1 MRARVRAAAIAA
13 LLTTGVVVANSSS
26 GAVGAG
32 SAGSLDPTFGNG
44 GKVITNLGGVPT
56 SSVQQPN
63 GDILVS
69 ISSTL
74 TPTTAVARFLQNG
87 ALDTSF
93 GTGGV
98 AETAIAGG
106 KLTLQASGKIIIGA
120 SNGSSESTG
129 LAFAAERL
137 SPSGKPDPTFGTG
150 GVASASSEGF
160 SADCTLVEPSGK
172 VLIGG
177 YEDVTG
183 RPPQVLG
190 LIMRFNSNGTLDTSF
205 GNDGRVHIPASSG
218 GVADLGLDAS
228 ADVFVLTG
236 RNDAVSELSPTGQ
249 VDASVTP
256 ATLTS
261 ISKGNFGAFE
271 GEGTTLLANDESLQ
285 ATAFTTANH
294 GNYKAQILRHTVTGA
309 LDPAFSNPPFRYTG
323 ETTNLGRDVARE
335 VVVGPEGKL
344 IVVGNHSPSP
354 FTTGVIGV
362 ERLNANGELD
372 STFGNG
378 GGVTTAFSQHDGGY
392 SVVVEPNG
400 KIVVVGLSQ
409 IGEANQVVLARLLG

>member
-1 MRARVRAAAIAA
+1 VGAAAIAA

-26 GAVGAG
+26 GAAGAG
-32 SAGSLDPTFGNG
+32 GAGSLDPTFGKG
-44 GKVITNLGGVPT
+44 GKVTTNLGGVPE
-56 SSVQQPN
+56 SSVQQAN

-69 ISSTL
+69 VSSFL
-74 TPTTAVARFLQNG
+74 TPTTAVARFLPSG
-87 ALDTSF
+87 GLDTSF

-98 AETAIAGG
+98 AGTAVAGG
-106 KLTLQASGKIIIGA
+106 KLTLEASGKIVVGG
-120 SNGSSESTG
+120 SNGSSASSE

-137 SPSGKPDPTFGTG
+137 NTKGEPDPTFGTG

-160 SADCTLVEPSGK
+160 SPDCTLVEPSGK

-177 YEDVTG
+177 YDDVTG

-205 GNDGRVHIPASSG
+205 GNGGRVHIPASGG

-228 ADVFVLTG
+228 GDVFVLTG
-236 RNDAVSELSPTGQ
+236 GNDAVTELTPTGQ
-249 VDASVTP
+249 VKASVTP

-285 ATAFTTANH
+285 SRAFTTANH

-309 LDPAFSNPPFRYTG
+309 LDPAFSNPPFRFTG
-323 ETTNLGRDVARE
+323 ETTNLGKDLGRE
-335 VVVGPEGKL
+335 VVAGPEGKL
-344 IVVGNHSPSP
+344 IVVGHHSSGPI
-354 FTTGVIGV
+354 TTSVIGV
-362 ERLNANGELD
+362 ERLTANGELD
-372 STFGNG
+372 GTFGSG
-378 GGVTTAFSQHDGGY
+378 GGVTTAFSGDDSGL
-392 SVVVEPNG
+392 SVVVEASR
-400 KIVVVGLSQ
+400 KIVVVGLST
-409 IGEANQVVLARLLG
+409 IGEVSHVVLARYLG

>member
-1 MRARVRAAAIAA
+1 MNRRATRAVIAGMSTIGLLGALCSSAAMAA
-13 LLTTGVVVANSSS
+13 STP
-26 GAVGAG
+26 
-32 SAGSLDPTFGNG
+32 GSLDPTFGKG
-44 GKVITNLGGVPT
+44 GKVITNLSGVPT

-69 ISSTL
+69 ITNFV
-74 TPTTAVARFLQNG
+74 TPTTAVARFLPNG
-87 ALDTSF
+87 GLDTSF

-106 KLTLQASGKIIIGA
+106 KLTLEASGKIIVGG
-120 SNGSSESTG
+120 SNGSSTSTE

-137 SPSGKPDPTFGTG
+137 NPNGQPDPTFGTG

-160 SADCTLVEPSGK
+160 SPDCTLVEPSGK

-177 YEDVTG
+177 YDDVTG

-205 GNDGRVHIPASSG
+205 GNSGRVHLPASGG

-228 ADVFVLTG
+228 GDVFVLTG
-236 RNDAVSELSPTGQ
+236 GNDAVSELSSTGQ
-249 VDASVTP
+249 LDASVTP
-256 ATLTS
+256 ATLAS

-285 ATAFTTANH
+285 SRAFTTANH

-323 ETTNLGRDVARE
+323 ESTNLGRDVARE

-378 GGVTTAFSQHDGGY
+378 GGVTTAFSEHDGGY

-409 IGEANQVVLARLLG
+409 IGEADHVVLARYLG

>member
-1 MRARVRAAAIAA
+1 MGLVIP
-13 LLTTGVVVANSSS
+13 LSSS
-26 GAVGAG
+26 GASGAG
-32 SAGSLDPTFGNG
+32 SAGSLDPSFGKG
-44 GKVITNLGGVPT
+44 GRVTTNLGGVPT
-56 SSVQQPN
+56 GSVQQPN

-69 ISSTL
+69 TSSFL
-74 TPTTAVARFLQNG
+74 TPTTAVARFLPSG

-93 GTGGV
+93 GRGGV
-98 AETAIAGG
+98 AETAVAGG
-106 KLTLQASGKIIIGA
+106 KLTLEASGKIIVGGD
-120 SNGSSESTG
+120 NGSSSSAEI
-129 LAFAAERL
+129 AFAAERL
-137 SPSGKPDPTFGTG
+137 NPIGQPDPTFGSG

-160 SADCTLVEPSGK
+160 SPDCTLVEPNGK

-177 YEDVTG
+177 YDDVTG

-190 LIMRFNSNGTLDTSF
+190 LIMRFNANGTLDTSF
-205 GNDGRVHIPASSG
+205 GNGGRVRLPASGG

-228 ADVFVLTG
+228 GDVLVLTG
-236 RNDAVSELSPTGQ
+236 GNDAVSELSPTGQ

-256 ATLTS
+256 TTLTS

-271 GEGTTLLANDESLQ
+271 GEGTTLLTDDESLQ
-285 ATAFTTANH
+285 SRAFTTANH

-309 LDPAFSNPPFRYTG
+309 LDTAFSNPPFRYTG
-323 ETTNLGRDVARE
+323 ETSNLGKDFGRE

-344 IVVGNHSPSP
+344 IVVGNHSPYP
-354 FTTGVIGV
+354 FQTSVIGV

-372 STFGNG
+372 GTFGNG
-378 GGVTTAFSQHDGGY
+378 GGVTTAFSGHDGGY

-409 IGEANQVVLARLLG
+409 IGEANHVVLARYLG

>member
-1 MRARVRAAAIAA
+1 MGLVIAF
-13 LLTTGVVVANSSS
+13 SSS
-26 GAVGAG
+26 GAAGAG
-32 SAGSLDPTFGNG
+32 SAGSLDPTFGKG
-44 GKVITNLGGVPT
+44 GKVTTNLGGVPT
-56 SSVQQPN
+56 SSVQQPG

-69 ISSTL
+69 VSSFL
-74 TPTTAVARFLQNG
+74 TPTTAVARFLPSG

-98 AETAIAGG
+98 AETAVAGG
-106 KLTLQASGKIIIGA
+106 KLTLEAGGKIVVGG
-120 SNGSSESTG
+120 SNGSSASTEM
-129 LAFAAERL
+129 AFAAERL
-137 SPSGKPDPTFGTG
+137 NPKGEPDPTFGTG

-160 SADCTLVEPSGK
+160 SPDCTLVEPSGK

-177 YEDVTG
+177 YDDVTG

-190 LIMRFNSNGTLDTSF
+190 LIMRFNANGTLDTSF
-205 GNDGRVHIPASSG
+205 GNGGRVRLPASGG

-228 ADVFVLTG
+228 GGVFVLTG
-236 RNDAVSELSPTGQ
+236 GNDAVSELSPTGQ
-249 VDASVTP
+249 LDASVTP
-256 ATLTS
+256 AALTN

-285 ATAFTTANH
+285 SRAFTTANH

-309 LDPAFSNPPFRYTG
+309 LDPTFSNPPFRYTG
-323 ETTNLGRDVARE
+323 ETTILGRDFGRE
-335 VVVGPEGKL
+335 VVVGPAGKL
-344 IVVGNHSPSP
+344 IVVGNHSPYP

-372 STFGNG
+372 GTFGNG
-378 GGVTTAFSQHDGGY
+378 GGVTTAFSGHDGGY
-392 SVVVEPNG
+392 SVVVEPSG

-409 IGEANQVVLARLLG
+409 IGEANHVVLARYLG